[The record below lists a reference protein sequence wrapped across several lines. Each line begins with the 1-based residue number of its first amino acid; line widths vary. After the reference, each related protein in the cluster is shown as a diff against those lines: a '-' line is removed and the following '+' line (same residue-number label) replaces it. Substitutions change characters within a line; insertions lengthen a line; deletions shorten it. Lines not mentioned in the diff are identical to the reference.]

1 MIEGKLSR
9 RYAVAL
15 FQLASESAKDEEV
28 GQELERF
35 CSVYSVPP
43 LSAVLT
49 NPAFS
54 VQSRKRVAV
63 QIAEELKL
71 SSLVIRF
78 LSLLV
83 DRDRLSHLQSI
94 LLYYRRLQD
103 EARGRVQAGVTS
115 ASPLEAEGLEKVRSA
130 LKGLSG
136 KEVVLKEK
144 TDEGLLGGVMVE
156 MEGKVYDGSVR
167 TQLEKMRKQIEQGY

>member
-1 MIEGKLSR
+1 
-9 RYAVAL
+9 
-15 FQLASESAKDEEV
+15 
-28 GQELERF
+28 
-35 CSVYSVPP
+35 
-43 LSAVLT
+43 
-49 NPAFS
+49 
-54 VQSRKRVAV
+54 
-63 QIAEELKL
+63 LKL